1 LLKLNNLNVTYGKM
15 QVLWDVSFHIDEGEK
30 VALIGPN
37 GAGKSSLLKTIAG
50 IIKPS
55 SGKIEFMGENINKLE
70 AHERVRKGIALIP
83 EEKAIIPSFTV
94 KDNLL
99 IPVEK
104 NYKDALERVFSLF
117 PILKERFHQRAA
129 TLSGGEQKMLSIAM
143 GLMTS
148 PKLLLIDELSFGLA
162 PRVVEDIYRALND
175 LNKQGVTLLIVEQ
188 YVKKALEFADRGIL
202 LEQGRIV
209 LAGLASDLLNDP
221 LIKKA
226 YISW

>member
-1 LLKLNNLNVTYGKM
+1 
-15 QVLWDVSFHIDEGEK
+15 
-30 VALIGPN
+30 
-37 GAGKSSLLKTIAG
+37 
-50 IIKPS
+50 
-55 SGKIEFMGENINKLE
+55 
-70 AHERVRKGIALIP
+70 
-83 EEKAIIPSFTV
+83 
-94 KDNLL
+94 
-99 IPVEK
+99 
-104 NYKDALERVFSLF
+104 
-117 PILKERFHQRAA
+117 
-129 TLSGGEQKMLSIAM
+129 
-143 GLMTS
+143 
-148 PKLLLIDELSFGLA
+148 IDELSFGLA